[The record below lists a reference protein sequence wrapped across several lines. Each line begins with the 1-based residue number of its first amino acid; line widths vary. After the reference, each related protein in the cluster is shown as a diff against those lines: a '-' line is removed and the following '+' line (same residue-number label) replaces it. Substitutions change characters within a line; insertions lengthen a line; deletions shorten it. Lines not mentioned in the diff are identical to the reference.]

1 MKVTLEVFKIA
12 ASQFFYPPRAQTRQA
27 TAAPRRAPVLSPGA
41 LSVAARCGRRFPGS
55 QGRMSDG
62 AYNFAP
68 PGTSSAQGLA
78 NRCTRFSWQA
88 EPLQIEGAKLYA
100 PSGILPWEPGNLL
113 PPFAPTGEAAF
124 DAQQPP
130 PQVLASGRV
139 VGRPKGAAKCESCR
153 KKRLDCGLSCP
164 KRPGVQPVAQIATP
178 AQLPAYAAP
187 AVPLPSQ
194 ASAGAARGGE
204 AGTPADAPQQAR
216 AYVA

>member
-1 MKVTLEVFKIA
+1 MRISLPHRVRAVHRVWQTA
-12 ASQFFYPPRAQTRQA
+12 AHGLGFSRQA
-27 TAAPRRAPVLSPGA
+27 K
-41 LSVAARCGRRFPGS
+41 
-55 QGRMSDG
+55 
-62 AYNFAP
+62 
-68 PGTSSAQGLA
+68 
-78 NRCTRFSWQA
+78 
-88 EPLQIEGAKLYA
+88 PLQIEGAKNYTHRLA
-100 PSGILPWEPGNLL
+100 SFLRTPKTFCHCLCVL